1 MNERDF
7 FGPGE
12 AILWALKRDLRLALR
27 SRSELGVALL
37 FFVIVVSLFPLS
49 LNPDPRLLK
58 TIAPGIA
65 WVSALLATLLA
76 LGRLFNNDYADGTL
90 EQMLLSPLPLAGIVG
105 GKMLAHW
112 LCTGLPL
119 VLVSPLIALQFG
131 LSTGEL
137 GVLVSSL
144 LLGTPILSM
153 LGAIGA
159 ALTLGLRAAPV
170 LLSLLVLPLYVP
182 VLIFGAGA
190 VEAHANGLGAGGHLS
205 LLGAGSLL
213 AGLGTP
219 WATCAALRIA
229 YE

>member
-27 SRSELGVALL
+27 SRSELGVTLL